1 MVSQGNTSRRAP
13 DGFLEARAAGGWPFY
28 LQISP
33 AVAAGHPREVVK
45 PPRPSSGE
53 TVPIGQSMFSIEGY
67 SCELLAVRLTAAG
80 EWVPW
85 KKRDGWETRPSINT
99 TTSYGVTIP
108 CATGKETD
116 RAGSHSGNEKKKK
129 KRFKRRRFQNL
140 ALVDVVRIS
149 FPRD

>member
-1 MVSQGNTSRRAP
+1 MVSQGNISRRAP
-13 DGFLEARAAGGWPFY
+13 DGFLEARAVGGWPFY

-33 AVAAGHPREVVK
+33 AVAAGHPREGVK

-67 SCELLAVRLTAAG
+67 SCELLAARLTAAG

-129 KRFKRRRFQNL
+129 RFKGGG
-140 ALVDVVRIS
+140 S
-149 FPRD
+149 KT

>member
-1 MVSQGNTSRRAP
+1 MVFLRQGV
-13 DGFLEARAAGGWPFY
+13 GVWPFY

-33 AVAAGHPREVVK
+33 AMAAGHPREGVK
-45 PPRPSSGE
+45 PPRPSGE
-53 TVPIGQSMFSIEGY
+53 TVPTGQRMFSGEGY
-67 SCELLAVRLTAAG
+67 SCELLAARLTAAG

-85 KKRDGWETRPSINT
+85 KKRYGWETRPSINT

-116 RAGSHSGNEKKKK
+116 RPGLHSGNERKK

-140 ALVDVVRIS
+140 ALVDVIRVS